1 MDISDAR
8 DVHDYAVN
16 EMGLDV
22 EVRSVGL
29 KAQIT
34 DYSEFMEALR
44 NGILKHSDDPG
55 LTRHVLNATV
65 RIMPLGD
72 AVFARPGISRNTNAG
87 LRDRRQIDALVAAAY
102 ANTAVAANPASVY
115 DERGLITV

>member
-1 MDISDAR
+1 M
-8 DVHDYAVN
+8 
-16 EMGLDV
+16 
-22 EVRSVGL
+22 
-29 KAQIT
+29 K
-34 DYSEFMEALR
+34 ALR
-44 NGILKHSDDPG
+44 ARILKHVGDPG

-102 ANTAVAANPASVY
+102 ANTAVAANPNSVY
-115 DERGLITV
+115 DERGLIAV